1 MTPVIGVEHKDVE
14 WLVSGL
20 SNLGFSQRPNEMS
33 DGKEGEY
40 ECRFGHL
47 QRQDINS
54 YHHLCLSE
62 KETVKS
68 RLPRCATPS
77 VILYGRDGETKP

>member
-1 MTPVIGVEHKDVE
+1 
-14 WLVSGL
+14 L
-20 SNLGFSQRPNEMS
+20 SFSQRPNEMS
-33 DGKEGEY
+33 DGKECEY

-54 YHHLCLSE
+54 YDYLCLSE

-68 RLPRCATPS
+68 RLPRCASPSVTPS
-77 VILYGRDGETKP
+77 IILYGRDGETKP